1 MTVSLNLP
9 FILGQFSIKS
19 PSICTMYVL
28 HFQAH
33 SRSQKRAGPAQSS
46 HKTQAPQPVS
56 SQKDETSEMKDELKK
71 AYRRIADL
79 ETRIHDLTLQ
89 SSLVS
94 IIMHGWVSFL

>member
-1 MTVSLNLP
+1 
-9 FILGQFSIKS
+9 
-19 PSICTMYVL
+19 MYVL

-94 IIMHGWVSFL
+94 IIMHGYLSFNSKINYYFREYGWCL